1 MYRFFQ
7 INASNNF
14 DLLKLCR
21 ILSQRS
27 RQVWLPGGKLPIDES
42 VYEYLGASP
51 AHVFIPRK
59 PHPNGQMSYGLSC
72 RSAVQ
77 EMPCLIDFEPYIPGN
92 KVSARTAARLLI
104 NRFVDD
110 HPELAPQFV
119 MDAAFGSFSEI
130 EYYRDIGANVTYSMT
145 SKENKWL
152 WDLLLFDCPV
162 DHGRA
167 AIFPFSDGL
176 NAFLVSAFRG
186 INEKGKIIDI
196 LTMSSGFTATPPEE
210 TEPEVAMVEKAQVD
224 EDGQTVYRTTW
235 ANGDVTMEPVTNFM
249 DEDGTFNVKWLSIA
263 TSDDIKSA
271 LDGKTIAELQTLLD
285 TQGWKVNLL
294 FSLILIFL
302 IYYLENWEEG
312 SSDQSIC

>member
-1 MYRFFQ
+1 
-7 INASNNF
+7 
-14 DLLKLCR
+14 
-21 ILSQRS
+21 
-27 RQVWLPGGKLPIDES
+27 
-42 VYEYLGASP
+42 
-51 AHVFIPRK
+51 
-59 PHPNGQMSYGLSC
+59 
-72 RSAVQ
+72 
-77 EMPCLIDFEPYIPGN
+77 
-92 KVSARTAARLLI
+92 
-104 NRFVDD
+104 
-110 HPELAPQFV
+110 
-119 MDAAFGSFSEI
+119 
-130 EYYRDIGANVTYSMT
+130 
-145 SKENKWL
+145 
-152 WDLLLFDCPV
+152 
-162 DHGRA
+162 
-167 AIFPFSDGL
+167 
-176 NAFLVSAFRG
+176 LVSAFRG